1 MEPHRCGIFL
11 LGLKYFD
18 CFVFSSNCG
27 ECFTCSFNPV
37 VNVLLELLIQY
48 VVCFG
53 FSWEV
58 LFCLWQPPSCRNLF
72 AFWIAPFQVFL
83 CFEGEWVGRITNC
96 FFFFFFTLFLF
107 LKMNIHVPIF
117 CLFCLLYSTSVLK
130 YDCTAGTVTEQLFY
144 PCSLLRSCVSLKTE
158 PLLNTNKIQPL
169 VFIQMRHR
177 ALFILGNVNCPSLL
191 PVLNLQLSNL
201 CELLHSWWDI
211 FVIWLWTCSTRMSLF
226 FSSPVMLYAIK
237 HVCVSHSSPA
247 HCPSFLLELLS
258 AW

>member
-18 CFVFSSNCG
+18 CFVFSSDCG

-96 FFFFFFTLFLF
+96 FFFFFLHCSFSWKWISMFLF
-107 LKMNIHVPIF
+107 FVCFAYCIQLQYWNTIVLQVQLQSSFSIHVFYLGPVYHSKLNYYLI
-117 CLFCLLYSTSVLK
+117 LIK
-130 YDCTAGTVTEQLFY
+130 YN
-144 PCSLLRSCVSLKTE
+144 P
-158 PLLNTNKIQPL
+158 
-169 VFIQMRHR
+169 
-177 ALFILGNVNCPSLL
+177 
-191 PVLNLQLSNL
+191 
-201 CELLHSWWDI
+201 
-211 FVIWLWTCSTRMSLF
+211 
-226 FSSPVMLYAIK
+226 
-237 HVCVSHSSPA
+237 
-247 HCPSFLLELLS
+247 
-258 AW
+258 

>member
-96 FFFFFFTLFLF
+96 FFFFFFYTVPFLE
-107 LKMNIHVPIF
+107 N
-117 CLFCLLYSTSVLK
+117 
-130 YDCTAGTVTEQLFY
+130 EY
-144 PCSLLRSCVSLKTE
+144 PCSYFLFVLPT
-158 PLLNTNKIQPL
+158 
-169 VFIQMRHR
+169 VFNFSIEIRLYCRYSYR
-177 ALFILGNVNCPSLL
+177 AAF
-191 PVLNLQLSNL
+191 LS
-201 CELLHSWWDI
+201 
-211 FVIWLWTCSTRMSLF
+211 MF
-226 FSSPVMLYAIK
+226 FT
-237 HVCVSHSSPA
+237 
-247 HCPSFLLELLS
+247 
-258 AW
+258 